1 MRMRAWSCFLVC
13 AASNSARTLETLS
26 LVRGGKKAAGGKETM
41 VGGFS
46 AELILEAY
54 EYSH

>member
-1 MRMRAWSCFLVC
+1 MRAWSCFLVC